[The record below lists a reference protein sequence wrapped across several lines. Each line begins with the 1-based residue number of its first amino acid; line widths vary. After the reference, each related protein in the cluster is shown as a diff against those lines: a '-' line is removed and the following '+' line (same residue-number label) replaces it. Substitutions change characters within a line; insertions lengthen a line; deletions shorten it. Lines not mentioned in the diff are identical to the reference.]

1 MTQSR
6 LVSYR
11 GPSGVQEKVSPTLR
25 GGNRSCHGVTRL
37 LWSNP
42 ILPVVAAFFL
52 ALWSFMANGLSAS
65 AAPPESALPRIHRV
79 DVPAERLKDWPREA
93 WQAVAVPREEFHRL
107 LNSAELAERGPRRVQ
122 ITTARYTATLVGE
135 SEPIQEPLTPGPSP
149 RKAGARGEFA
159 DRLSLREGRATLS
172 VQRVGTDPVLHP
184 LGDIGLALQDLAWKG
199 GLDSQDRPAVWG
211 SDAVGQSWL
220 LADVPAGELVATWS
234 AAERRLP
241 GEIDFD
247 LVVPAAAVSVIEL
260 KVPRDRVVRAT
271 PEARPIDEGSDAQ
284 WQVWR
289 IQLGSERRC
298 RLAVA
303 PRSGTLARKP
313 TLLYEYELGAVVR
326 EEDLRFQSLFQIEVF
341 DAPITEVTFT
351 VPASVE
357 VYAVTY
363 DADVPL
369 TWSRPIQADAAGRL
383 TVQLPG
389 PLQGRLRPIRIDGL
403 AVQKPGQPTVSPQID
418 IPGGVF
424 STGRQMLT
432 IVAPIQLR
440 SLRANGFRQQGAV
453 TLAAE
458 GEVFSFR
465 QLLREAQLILD
476 VRRPRASL
484 AAQVVGL
491 LETGEDSWTLTS
503 EISWASSS
511 GGGFQTGCQFPPEWE
526 ITDVQFV
533 SKQGTSRLAGWDVQ
547 SQAGGHTQLTVEFL
561 EAIEPGRPHTVKVLA
576 RRRSVAIG
584 QPFALPV
591 PQFTNYDSVETTLG
605 LVVSAGLNPLLS
617 EEARL
622 ERVSAPD
629 ESVTVGL
636 RRRAASRKDSEFWF
650 RGDTPEGAGTL
661 QLVTRLRPV
670 SATTEVIVEA
680 APAEYRER
688 FQIRCRADGSPLDRL
703 LVFLTQPGTEV
714 RWSVLLPRPGELTA
728 VRLPVAQHAEWN
740 CPSAGEL
747 WELRLPPLPA
757 GPIEIEGLRSNR
769 WPVSAHPALLFVPQS
784 PERRGR
790 LRLRRPETL
799 ELSIDAR
806 GLDPQSTATD
816 EATRAAIASDAG
828 SSFVV
833 NTWQYDAFDDELSIA
848 PRDAISSREYPAMV
862 TLQLRSL
869 ISSNSDGFDLYRARI
884 RLENGATQETLRIRL
899 PSPAVL
905 QEATVAG
912 EAIVPNSEG
921 ESLLIPGLSAAR
933 RDVVEL
939 LYRVPARGRAV
950 RDHRRVIVPLVA
962 ATVLGFDWE
971 FALPPSVRLFSE
983 PLGVRLARPLPQ
995 PTWTERLFGPL
1006 GQSRGETLF
1015 NPFAIT
1021 AWREL
1026 LQPRS
1031 TPTSSVGE
1039 LNGELNAPVEW
1050 QVHSA
1055 SCLEVPEELWLET
1068 WHATRTRLLSWI
1080 ALAIS
1085 LSIGIVVRIIGWKY
1099 RDRLAAYW
1107 LTVLV
1112 GFALCSGSPYAEM
1125 AGGGIAGTIVAL
1137 LVPRRSLLVPRHPST
1152 LIPGGSTHSF
1162 PLGAFRGTAMILC
1175 GIALGSRWVTGSL
1188 AQETPPRATVPSRE
1202 ATRKPSTNG
1211 IGAASPNEPTSGATA
1226 SHPDSLLW
1234 NADAEAKSAAVAAR
1248 AANSVFVPVDADGL
1262 PSQTQALV
1270 YVAPDLLTRL
1280 KEAAHAAAPAPDWL
1294 IASARYRAVVNN
1306 SGSVSLLAK
1315 FRIHVLNDSTEH
1327 SILIPIADAVLAGA
1341 DACRVN
1347 GQPHSTTMAP
1357 DGRGFV
1363 IALPRA
1369 AKAAAFDVELDLKR
1383 VANKTA
1389 AGGSFTSSIPRVVD
1403 SQRTLELAEPVE
1415 YLEVLGGRGASTRS
1429 ADRRTITLDCGSTSQ
1444 LESRWSVAA
1453 LESKP
1458 GRVEVSA
1465 LQVLDIRPS
1474 VAELRFRLHC
1484 TPLDGSLDS
1493 LELDLPPRCLVR
1505 DGDVRAAGLLRTEV
1519 VSAAEGVPKL
1529 RVTFD
1534 APQRRPFSLEGTLL
1548 IPTPESNGAVPL
1560 PRFGLTRGGAVRV
1573 VPQQN
1578 WWWIGAGSEFR
1589 VEAQNLD
1596 LESAAGLSATEFL
1609 AAWGDS
1615 PPRGRP
1621 HSVFQ
1626 PRDGE
1631 SPQFA
1636 ISPQLARRRAVRWT
1650 QSGHIDKRRLEWTL
1664 DARLEATQAPVYQHV
1679 LFVDRRLQIESI
1691 SIRENGAERL
1701 IRWSETKQGASPNR
1715 VVVFLGDKTTGVQQ
1729 LTLKAGMPLRHG
1741 QDVPL
1746 PVVRCEEAELV
1757 ESVWELSREAD
1768 VDVDLKLPR
1777 NVPPF
1782 EVATDPVEVGA
1793 PVLVARYQIADP
1805 DPKAVISVSS
1815 RHAQCTARTVAVLA
1829 KTDTRGW
1836 KLTGQLWLTPL
1847 GESPRRLGVR
1857 FPANAV
1863 DPARVRIEQAEATWH
1878 EPVDGFRRLDLT
1890 LPLND
1895 PTEVTLSFDIVVEE
1909 PTRGDWE
1916 LPWPAPLQATSHE
1929 MCLVA
1934 TPADVWTPLV
1944 GTELKPDESPGW
1956 ADEFLSERS
1965 PDATSAMYRLE
1976 AAPVRL
1982 HRQAAIAQVDEP
1994 LVRLLDHALW
2004 LAPDGGRRGL
2014 TRAFLS
2020 QTRDAIEFN
2029 LPAGLQPISLFLDDR
2044 PLALPS
2050 GTTGPLRVP
2059 LVGGGRESILA
2070 LVWEQSLPPSSGNA
2084 RSDWA
2089 VLPWPTQVKVA
2100 RSLVTVLP
2108 HRNGLL
2114 IGRGDLPQ
2122 TDWMDAAFDRLEM
2135 LLDRQ
2140 RSLVNDPRA
2149 VAANREL
2156 TDELQARVA
2165 ARLPSRTAQASA
2177 ALTARLERWRGI
2189 VETINDLERPAT
2201 IDKQP
2206 LNDRPL
2212 RHLEEQFVDH
2222 PDALRTVATAEA
2234 PRVGFWLIDR
2244 RWLALLLGLLLSLIA
2259 IPSLRYL
2266 IRLERGEWLSTRV
2279 TISWLLLGVV
2289 WWFYLTPGFLGPLV
2303 IAMAAIRTAV
2313 VHGPRRQRMTNSE

>member
-369 TWSRPIQADAAGRL
+369 TWSRPIQADAAGTL

-848 PRDAISSREYPAMV
+848 PRDAMEP
-862 TLQLRSL
+862 
-869 ISSNSDGFDLYRARI
+869 ARI
-884 RLENGATQETLRIRL
+884 LHE
-899 PSPAVL
+899 
-905 QEATVAG
+905 
-912 EAIVPNSEG
+912 
-921 ESLLIPGLSAAR
+921 
-933 RDVVEL
+933 
-939 LYRVPARGRAV
+939 
-950 RDHRRVIVPLVA
+950 H
-962 ATVLGFDWE
+962 
-971 FALPPSVRLFSE
+971 
-983 PLGVRLARPLPQ
+983 
-995 PTWTERLFGPL
+995 TWT
-1006 GQSRGETLF
+1006 
-1015 NPFAIT
+1015 
-1021 AWREL
+1021 
-1026 LQPRS
+1026 
-1031 TPTSSVGE
+1031 
-1039 LNGELNAPVEW
+1039 
-1050 QVHSA
+1050 
-1055 SCLEVPEELWLET
+1055 
-1068 WHATRTRLLSWI
+1068 
-1080 ALAIS
+1080 
-1085 LSIGIVVRIIGWKY
+1085 
-1099 RDRLAAYW
+1099 
-1107 LTVLV
+1107 
-1112 GFALCSGSPYAEM
+1112 
-1125 AGGGIAGTIVAL
+1125 
-1137 LVPRRSLLVPRHPST
+1137 
-1152 LIPGGSTHSF
+1152 GGS
-1162 PLGAFRGTAMILC
+1162 C
-1175 GIALGSRWVTGSL
+1175 
-1188 AQETPPRATVPSRE
+1188 
-1202 ATRKPSTNG
+1202 
-1211 IGAASPNEPTSGATA
+1211 
-1226 SHPDSLLW
+1226 
-1234 NADAEAKSAAVAAR
+1234 
-1248 AANSVFVPVDADGL
+1248 
-1262 PSQTQALV
+1262 
-1270 YVAPDLLTRL
+1270 
-1280 KEAAHAAAPAPDWL
+1280 WL
-1294 IASARYRAVVNN
+1294 
-1306 SGSVSLLAK
+1306 
-1315 FRIHVLNDSTEH
+1315 
-1327 SILIPIADAVLAGA
+1327 
-1341 DACRVN
+1341 
-1347 GQPHSTTMAP
+1347 
-1357 DGRGFV
+1357 
-1363 IALPRA
+1363 
-1369 AKAAAFDVELDLKR
+1369 
-1383 VANKTA
+1383 
-1389 AGGSFTSSIPRVVD
+1389 
-1403 SQRTLELAEPVE
+1403 
-1415 YLEVLGGRGASTRS
+1415 
-1429 ADRRTITLDCGSTSQ
+1429 
-1444 LESRWSVAA
+1444 
-1453 LESKP
+1453 
-1458 GRVEVSA
+1458 
-1465 LQVLDIRPS
+1465 
-1474 VAELRFRLHC
+1474 
-1484 TPLDGSLDS
+1484 
-1493 LELDLPPRCLVR
+1493 
-1505 DGDVRAAGLLRTEV
+1505 
-1519 VSAAEGVPKL
+1519 
-1529 RVTFD
+1529 
-1534 APQRRPFSLEGTLL
+1534 
-1548 IPTPESNGAVPL
+1548 
-1560 PRFGLTRGGAVRV
+1560 
-1573 VPQQN
+1573 
-1578 WWWIGAGSEFR
+1578 
-1589 VEAQNLD
+1589 
-1596 LESAAGLSATEFL
+1596 
-1609 AAWGDS
+1609 
-1615 PPRGRP
+1615 
-1621 HSVFQ
+1621 
-1626 PRDGE
+1626 
-1631 SPQFA
+1631 
-1636 ISPQLARRRAVRWT
+1636 
-1650 QSGHIDKRRLEWTL
+1650 
-1664 DARLEATQAPVYQHV
+1664 
-1679 LFVDRRLQIESI
+1679 
-1691 SIRENGAERL
+1691 
-1701 IRWSETKQGASPNR
+1701 
-1715 VVVFLGDKTTGVQQ
+1715 
-1729 LTLKAGMPLRHG
+1729 
-1741 QDVPL
+1741 
-1746 PVVRCEEAELV
+1746 
-1757 ESVWELSREAD
+1757 
-1768 VDVDLKLPR
+1768 
-1777 NVPPF
+1777 
-1782 EVATDPVEVGA
+1782 
-1793 PVLVARYQIADP
+1793 
-1805 DPKAVISVSS
+1805 
-1815 RHAQCTARTVAVLA
+1815 
-1829 KTDTRGW
+1829 
-1836 KLTGQLWLTPL
+1836 
-1847 GESPRRLGVR
+1847 
-1857 FPANAV
+1857 
-1863 DPARVRIEQAEATWH
+1863 
-1878 EPVDGFRRLDLT
+1878 
-1890 LPLND
+1890 
-1895 PTEVTLSFDIVVEE
+1895 
-1909 PTRGDWE
+1909 
-1916 LPWPAPLQATSHE
+1916 
-1929 MCLVA
+1929 
-1934 TPADVWTPLV
+1934 
-1944 GTELKPDESPGW
+1944 
-1956 ADEFLSERS
+1956 
-1965 PDATSAMYRLE
+1965 
-1976 AAPVRL
+1976 
-1982 HRQAAIAQVDEP
+1982 
-1994 LVRLLDHALW
+1994 
-2004 LAPDGGRRGL
+2004 
-2014 TRAFLS
+2014 
-2020 QTRDAIEFN
+2020 
-2029 LPAGLQPISLFLDDR
+2029 
-2044 PLALPS
+2044 
-2050 GTTGPLRVP
+2050 
-2059 LVGGGRESILA
+2059 
-2070 LVWEQSLPPSSGNA
+2070 
-2084 RSDWA
+2084 
-2089 VLPWPTQVKVA
+2089 
-2100 RSLVTVLP
+2100 
-2108 HRNGLL
+2108 
-2114 IGRGDLPQ
+2114 
-2122 TDWMDAAFDRLEM
+2122 
-2135 LLDRQ
+2135 
-2140 RSLVNDPRA
+2140 
-2149 VAANREL
+2149 
-2156 TDELQARVA
+2156 
-2165 ARLPSRTAQASA
+2165 
-2177 ALTARLERWRGI
+2177 
-2189 VETINDLERPAT
+2189 
-2201 IDKQP
+2201 
-2206 LNDRPL
+2206 
-2212 RHLEEQFVDH
+2212 
-2222 PDALRTVATAEA
+2222 
-2234 PRVGFWLIDR
+2234 
-2244 RWLALLLGLLLSLIA
+2244 
-2259 IPSLRYL
+2259 
-2266 IRLERGEWLSTRV
+2266 
-2279 TISWLLLGVV
+2279 
-2289 WWFYLTPGFLGPLV
+2289 
-2303 IAMAAIRTAV
+2303 
-2313 VHGPRRQRMTNSE
+2313 